1 MKKYQIFVLLALT
14 GLVIFLTVAPRLVDE
29 SQNVVLPHQVYSVS
43 EPANQ
48 LHKTLLI
55 GDWHADS
62 LLWNRDLDK
71 ETSYGH
77 LDIPRM
83 QRGNIGLQM
92 FTTVTKSPMGLNNIS
107 NQADAVDSITLLAIA
122 QRWPISTWSSL
133 TERALYQGQK
143 LHELIARESDHLM
156 LITSQSELQQFVQ
169 RRTINSNFIGAL
181 LGTEGSHALED
192 DLDNIQRLFD
202 KGFRMMSLQHFFDNK
217 LGGSLHGISGGGLT
231 VFGREAVVKMTE
243 LGIMLD
249 VSHSSE
255 KVVSEVLALTDR
267 PLLVSHTG
275 FQGHCLSPRNIS
287 DSLMRDIAEQEG
299 LIAVGYWDS
308 AVCGTSPATVAQ
320 AIIYGINLVGDDHV
334 ALGSDFDGTVTTAFD
349 GGELQAVTHE
359 LLKAGLTETQIRKVM
374 GVNML
379 GYLQR
384 NLPP

>member
-14 GLVIFLTVAPRLVDE
+14 GLVIYLTFAPRLVDD
-29 SQNVVLPHQVYSVS
+29 SLNVVLPHQVYSIS
-43 EPANQ
+43 KPANQ

-62 LLWNRDLDK
+62 LLWNRDLGK
-71 ETSYGH
+71 EMSYGH

-92 FTTVTKSPMGLNNIS
+92 FTTVTKSPMGLNNVS
-107 NQADAVDSITLLAIA
+107 NQADAIDSITLLAIA

-143 LHELIARESDHLM
+143 LHELIARESDNLM
-156 LITSQSELQQFVQ
+156 LITSQSELQKFVQ

-181 LGTEGSHALED
+181 LGTEGSHALEG

-217 LGGSLHGISGGGLT
+217 LGGSLHGISGDGLT
-231 VFGREAVVKMTE
+231 VFGREAVGKMTA

-255 KVVSEVLALTDR
+255 KVVAEVLALTDR

-275 FQGHCLSPRNIS
+275 FQGHCPSPRNIS
-287 DSLMRDIAEQEG
+287 DSLMQAIAEQGG
-299 LIAVGYWDS
+299 LIAVGYWES
-308 AVCGTSPATVAQ
+308 AVCGTSPGQVAQ
-320 AIIYGINLVGDDHV
+320 AIIYGINLVGEDHV
-334 ALGSDFDGTVTTAFD
+334 ALGSDFDGSVTTAFD
-349 GGELQAVTHE
+349 GGELQAVTHQ
-359 LLKAGLTETQIRKVM
+359 LLKAGLTETQIRKIM
-374 GVNML
+374 GTNML
-379 GYLQR
+379 GYLQL

>member
-1 MKKYQIFVLLALT
+1 MKKYQIFVLLLLTSSVIYFAL
-14 GLVIFLTVAPRLVDE
+14 GPRLIDN
-29 SQNVVLPHQVYSVS
+29 SLNVVLPHQAYSVS
-43 EPANQ
+43 KSASQ

-62 LLWNRDLDK
+62 LLWTRDLGK

-107 NQADAVDSITLLAIA
+107 NQADAVDSITFLAIV

-143 LHELIARESDHLM
+143 LHELIARESDNLM

-169 RRTINSNFIGAL
+169 RRTLNSNFIGAL
-181 LGTEGSHALED
+181 LGTEGSHALEG

-217 LGGSLHGISGGGLT
+217 LGGSLHGISGNGLT
-231 VFGREAVVKMTE
+231 SFGREAVAKMTA

-255 KVVSEVLALTDR
+255 KVVTEVLTLTDR
-267 PLLVSHTG
+267 PLLISHTG

-287 DSLMRDIAEQEG
+287 DSLMQAVAEQDG

-320 AIIYGINLVGDDHV
+320 AIIYGINLVGEDHV

-374 GVNML
+374 GTNML
-379 GYLQR
+379 GYLQL

>member
-1 MKKYQIFVLLALT
+1 MKKYQIFVLLALA

-181 LGTEGSHALED
+181 LGTEGSHALEG

-255 KVVSEVLALTDR
+255 KVVAEVLALTDR

-320 AIIYGINLVGDDHV
+320 AIIYGINLVGEDHV

>member
-1 MKKYQIFVLLALT
+1 MKKYQIFVLLLLTSSVIYFAL
-14 GLVIFLTVAPRLVDE
+14 GPRLIDN
-29 SQNVVLPHQVYSVS
+29 SLNVVLPHQAYSVS
-43 EPANQ
+43 KSASQ

-62 LLWNRDLDK
+62 LLWTRDLGK

-107 NQADAVDSITLLAIA
+107 NQADAVDSITFLAIV

-143 LHELIARESDHLM
+143 LHELIARESDNLM

-169 RRTINSNFIGAL
+169 RRTLNSNFIGAL
-181 LGTEGSHALED
+181 LGTEGSHALEG

-217 LGGSLHGISGGGLT
+217 LGGSLHGISGNGLT
-231 VFGREAVVKMTE
+231 SFGREAVGKMTA

-255 KVVSEVLALTDR
+255 KVVTEVLTLTDR
-267 PLLVSHTG
+267 PLLISHTG

-287 DSLMRDIAEQEG
+287 DSLMQAIAEQGG

-320 AIIYGINLVGDDHV
+320 AIIYGINLVGEDHV

-374 GVNML
+374 GTNML

-384 NLPP
+384 NLPL

>member
-1 MKKYQIFVLLALT
+1 MKKYQIFVLLLLTSSVIYFAL
-14 GLVIFLTVAPRLVDE
+14 GPRLIDN
-29 SQNVVLPHQVYSVS
+29 SLNVVLPHQAYSVS
-43 EPANQ
+43 KSASQ

-62 LLWNRDLDK
+62 LLWTRDLGK

-107 NQADAVDSITLLAIA
+107 NQADAVDSITFLAIV

-143 LHELIARESDHLM
+143 LHELIARESDNLM

-169 RRTINSNFIGAL
+169 RRTLNSNFIGAL
-181 LGTEGSHALED
+181 LGTEGSHALEG

-217 LGGSLHGISGGGLT
+217 LGGSLHGISGNGLT
-231 VFGREAVVKMTE
+231 SFGREAVAKMTA

-255 KVVSEVLALTDR
+255 KVVAEVLALTDR
-267 PLLVSHTG
+267 PLLISHTG

-287 DSLMRDIAEQEG
+287 DSLMQAIAEQGG

-320 AIIYGINLVGDDHV
+320 AIIYGINLVGEDHV

-359 LLKAGLTETQIRKVM
+359 LVKAGLTETQIRKVM
-374 GVNML
+374 GTNML
-379 GYLQR
+379 GYLQL

>member
-1 MKKYQIFVLLALT
+1 MKKYQIFVLLLLTSSVIYFAL
-14 GLVIFLTVAPRLVDE
+14 GPRLIDN
-29 SQNVVLPHQVYSVS
+29 SLNVVLPHQAYSVS
-43 EPANQ
+43 KSASQ

-62 LLWNRDLDK
+62 LLWTRDLGK

-107 NQADAVDSITLLAIA
+107 NQADAVDSITLLAIV

-143 LHELIARESDHLM
+143 LHELIARESDNLM

-169 RRTINSNFIGAL
+169 RRTLNSNFIGAL
-181 LGTEGSHALED
+181 LGTEGSHALEG

-217 LGGSLHGISGGGLT
+217 LGGSLHGISGNGLT
-231 VFGREAVVKMTE
+231 SFGREAVAKMTA

-255 KVVSEVLALTDR
+255 KVVAEVLALTDR
-267 PLLVSHTG
+267 PLLISHTG

-287 DSLMRDIAEQEG
+287 DSLMQAIAEQGG

-320 AIIYGINLVGDDHV
+320 AIIYGINLVGEDHV

-374 GVNML
+374 GTNML

-384 NLPP
+384 NLPL

>member
-14 GLVIFLTVAPRLVDE
+14 GLVIYLTFAPRLVDD
-29 SQNVVLPHQVYSVS
+29 SLNVVLPHQVYSIS
-43 EPANQ
+43 KPANQ

-62 LLWNRDLDK
+62 LLWNRDLGK
-71 ETSYGH
+71 EMSYGH

-92 FTTVTKSPMGLNNIS
+92 FTTVTKSPMGLNNVS
-107 NQADAVDSITLLAIA
+107 NQADAIDSITLLAIA
-122 QRWPISTWSSL
+122 QRWPIFTWSSL

-143 LHELIARESDHLM
+143 LHELIARESDNLM
-156 LITSQSELQQFVQ
+156 LITSQSELQKFVQ

-181 LGTEGSHALED
+181 LGTEGSHALEG

-217 LGGSLHGISGGGLT
+217 LGGSLHGISGDGLT
-231 VFGREAVVKMTE
+231 VFGREAVGKMTA

-255 KVVSEVLALTDR
+255 KVVAEVLALTDR

-275 FQGHCLSPRNIS
+275 FQGHCPSPRNIS
-287 DSLMRDIAEQEG
+287 DSLMQAIAEQGG
-299 LIAVGYWDS
+299 LIAVGYWES
-308 AVCGTSPATVAQ
+308 AVCGTSPAQVAQ
-320 AIIYGINLVGDDHV
+320 AIIYGINLVGEDHV
-334 ALGSDFDGTVTTAFD
+334 ALGSDFDGSVTTAFD
-349 GGELQAVTHE
+349 GGELQAVTHQ
-359 LLKAGLTETQIRKVM
+359 LLKAGLTETQIRKIM
-374 GVNML
+374 GTNML
-379 GYLQR
+379 GYLQL

>member
-1 MKKYQIFVLLALT
+1 MKKYQFFVLIALT
-14 GLVIFLTVAPRLVDE
+14 GLVIFFTFAPRLVDD
-29 SQNVVLPHQVYSVS
+29 SANVVLPHQVYSIS

-62 LLWNRDLDK
+62 LLWTRDLGK
-71 ETSYGH
+71 EMSYGH

-92 FTTVTKSPMGLNNIS
+92 FTTVTKSPMGLNNVS
-107 NQADAVDSITLLAIA
+107 NQADSLDSITLLAVT
-122 QRWPISTWSSL
+122 QRWPLATWNSL
-133 TERALYQGQK
+133 AERALYQGQK
-143 LHELIARESDHLM
+143 LHELIARESDNVM
-156 LITSQSELQQFVQ
+156 LITSQSKLREFVE
-169 RRTINSNFIGAL
+169 RRTVNPDFIGAL
-181 LGTEGSHALED
+181 LGTEGSHALEG

-217 LGGSLHGISGGGLT
+217 LGGSLHGISGDGLT
-231 VFGREAVVKMTE
+231 SFGREAVGKMTA

-255 KVVSEVLALTDR
+255 KVVAEVLALTDR
-267 PLLVSHTG
+267 PLLISHTG

-287 DSLMRDIAEQEG
+287 DSLMQDIAEEGG

-308 AVCGTSPATVAQ
+308 AICGTSPATVAQ
-320 AIIYGINLVGDDHV
+320 AIIYGINLVGEDHV
-334 ALGSDFDGTVTTAFD
+334 ALGSDFDGSVTTAFD
-349 GGELQAVTHE
+349 GGELPAVTHE
-359 LLKAGLTETQIRKVM
+359 LLKAGVTETQVRKVM
-374 GVNML
+374 GLNML

-384 NLPP
+384 NLPL

>member
-14 GLVIFLTVAPRLVDE
+14 GLVIFLTFAPRLVDNGT
-29 SQNVVLPHQVYSVS
+29 NVVLPHQVYSIS

-62 LLWNRDLDK
+62 LLWTRDLGK

-107 NQADAVDSITLLAIA
+107 NQADAVDSITFLAIV

-143 LHELIARESDHLM
+143 LHELIARESDNLM

-169 RRTINSNFIGAL
+169 RRTLNSNFIGAL
-181 LGTEGSHALED
+181 LGTEGSHALEG

-217 LGGSLHGISGGGLT
+217 LGGSLHGISGNGLT
-231 VFGREAVVKMTE
+231 SFGREAVGKMTA

-255 KVVSEVLALTDR
+255 KVVTEVLTLTDR
-267 PLLVSHTG
+267 PLLISHTG

-287 DSLMRDIAEQEG
+287 DSLMQAIAEQGG

-320 AIIYGINLVGDDHV
+320 AIIYGINLVGEDHV

-359 LLKAGLTETQIRKVM
+359 LVKAGLTETQIRKVM
-374 GVNML
+374 GTNML

-384 NLPP
+384 NLPL